1 MIRDNALRLARILLA
16 VTVGVIVAV
25 VLNVAL
31 SAALRFLGIPTWIDF
46 GGSETFFFGGGSYTS
61 EKQLDSAF
69 TIAGTTA
76 MIVGAMIG
84 ARAGMALHA
93 GRLDGAMRPDR
104 QLLFRAWLY
113 GILFYGLIGAIL
125 FALFDRRPGLEALAH
140 RVLQLA
146 GVVLSYQ
153 LFSRW
158 LARRRVKPGT
168 GSGA

>member
-1 MIRDNALRLARILLA
+1 MIDTALRLLRLLA
-16 VTVGVIVAV
+16 AIVVGALVAI
-25 VLNVAL
+25 AL
-31 SAALRFLGIPTWIDF
+31 SIVLSTGLNLLGIPTWIDF
-46 GGSETFFFGGGSYTS
+46 GRSETFFFGGGSYTA

-76 MIVGAMIG
+76 MIVSIMLG
-84 ARAGMALHA
+84 ARAGMAVHS

-104 QLLFRAWLY
+104 QLLFKAWLY

-125 FALFDRRPGLEALAH
+125 FAIFDRRPGWEALIH
-140 RVLQLA
+140 RILQLA

-158 LARRRVKPGT
+158 LARRR
-168 GSGA
+168 SS